1 LVSQDHLGLF
11 DTPPDRREI
20 RFSLVIVALL
30 CASVV
35 LVLPVRDV
43 RLREYDSFIPMINAI
58 MFVCELVT
66 ATLLYAQATVFR
78 SRALIVL
85 ATGYLY
91 TALLLI
97 PHALT
102 FPGAFTPDGLLGAG
116 VNTASW
122 IAFFR
127 RPAFAI
133 VFMLY
138 AHLKQA
144 DAAVH
149 VGTEEPA
156 ARILVWVFAAI
167 ALAVAVT
174 ILATSGQDLLPP
186 FYLNRSDVIYSNAV
200 IYESVLFALFLVAT
214 IVLFRNR
221 NSVLDV
227 WLLVACSGWLIQSLL
242 ILALR
247 GRFTAGW
254 YWLYLLTLV
263 SDLAVMLA
271 LIVESNRLYAR
282 LALSTSA
289 RNRERA
295 ARLMSIDAL
304 AAAISHEVG
313 QPLTA
318 VSLHA
323 SAGLSRLRRPRPD
336 VETAIESVDAAVDAA
351 HRTADVIKSI
361 RAMFTEQPGITTE
374 VSLNDLVRATARLM
388 SRELAAQKISL
399 RPTLD
404 EAMPL
409 ISADRVQMQ
418 RVLVN
423 LFTNSIESLA
433 EMRGRPRRLAIRT
446 ALLDSHEVLLE
457 VRDNGVGISS
467 AAMPHLFETFF
478 TTKPTG
484 TGLGLSLCRT
494 IAEAYGGRL
503 WASHGEEHGATFHL
517 QLPRSAGLYDHAE
530 PYG

>member
-1 LVSQDHLGLF
+1 MSQDHLGLF

-20 RFSLVIVALL
+20 RFGIVIVGLL
-30 CASVV
+30 CASVL

-43 RLREYDSFIPMINAI
+43 RLREFGAFIPMINAI
-58 MFVCELVT
+58 MFVCELIT

-85 ATGYLY
+85 STGYLY

-102 FPGAFTPDGLLGAG
+102 FPGAFAPNGLLGGG
-116 VNTASW
+116 VNTTSW
-122 IAFFR
+122 IGFLR
-127 RPAFAI
+127 RPMFPI
-133 VFMLY
+133 VLMLY
-138 AHLKQA
+138 AHLKHTE
-144 DAAVH
+144 AAVH

-156 ARILVWVFAAI
+156 ARIFLWVSAAVALV
-167 ALAVAVT
+167 VAVT
-174 ILATSGQDLLPP
+174 ILTTVGHDLLPP
-186 FYLNRSDVIYSNAV
+186 FYLNRTDPNYSYAFW
-200 IYESVLFALFLVAT
+200 YELAMFALLLVAV

-227 WLLVACSGWLIQSLL
+227 WLLVACSGWLIQSSL
-242 ILALR
+242 ILTLTA
-247 GRFTAGW
+247 RFTAGW
-254 YWLYLLTLV
+254 YWLYLMTLF
-263 SDLAVMLA
+263 SDLVVMLA
-271 LIVESNRLYAR
+271 LIAESNRLYAR

-289 RNRERA
+289 HNRERA

-323 SAGLSRLRRPRPD
+323 SAGLLRLRRARPD
-336 VETAIESVDAAVDAA
+336 VKTAIESVDAAVDAA

-361 RAMFTEQPGITTE
+361 RAMFAEQPGITTD
-374 VSLNDLVRATARLM
+374 VSLNDLVRAAARLM

-399 RPTLD
+399 QLTLD
-404 EAMPL
+404 ETLPL
-409 ISADRVQMQ
+409 IPADQTQMQ

-423 LFTNSIESLA
+423 LFTNSIESLG
-433 EMRGRPRRLAIRT
+433 EMQGRPRRLSIRT
-446 ALLDSHEVLLE
+446 ALVDGHDVLLE
-457 VRDNGVGISS
+457 VSDNGVGISS

-484 TGLGLSLCRT
+484 TGLGLALCRT

-503 WASHGEEHGATFHL
+503 WASHGQGYGATFHL
-517 QLPRSAGLYDHAE
+517 QLPSSPALYKHAE
-530 PYG
+530 AHR

>member
-1 LVSQDHLGLF
+1 
-11 DTPPDRREI
+11 
-20 RFSLVIVALL
+20 
-30 CASVV
+30 
-35 LVLPVRDV
+35 
-43 RLREYDSFIPMINAI
+43 
-58 MFVCELVT
+58 
-66 ATLLYAQATVFR
+66 
-78 SRALIVL
+78 
-85 ATGYLY
+85 
-91 TALLLI
+91 
-97 PHALT
+97 
-102 FPGAFTPDGLLGAG
+102 
-116 VNTASW
+116 
-122 IAFFR
+122 
-127 RPAFAI
+127 
-133 VFMLY
+133 
-138 AHLKQA
+138 
-144 DAAVH
+144 
-149 VGTEEPA
+149 
-156 ARILVWVFAAI
+156 
-167 ALAVAVT
+167 
-174 ILATSGQDLLPP
+174 
-186 FYLNRSDVIYSNAV
+186 
-200 IYESVLFALFLVAT
+200 
-214 IVLFRNR
+214 VLFRNR

-399 RPTLD
+399 RLTLD

-517 QLPRSAGLYDHAE
+517 QLPGSPALYDHAE